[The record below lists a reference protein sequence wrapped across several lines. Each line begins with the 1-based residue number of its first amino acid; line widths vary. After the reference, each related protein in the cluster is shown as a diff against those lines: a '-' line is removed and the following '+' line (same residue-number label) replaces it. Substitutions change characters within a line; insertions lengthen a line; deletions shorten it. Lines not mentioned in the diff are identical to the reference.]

1 MAQHI
6 DLNDMIVFSAVAQAG
21 SFSSAAA
28 ALGMPKSTVSRRISS
43 LEAQL
48 GVRLIQRTTRKLS
61 LTDAGADYAERCR
74 VIQLAAD
81 EANEALQS
89 AGDRPRGLLRITA
102 PYEIGR
108 NEITAVLADYCRN
121 YPDVEV
127 EALYTDQII
136 NLVGE
141 GFDLAIRTGDLIDS
155 SMVARRLGPTQ
166 RFLCASPDYVARK
179 GAPAEPLEL
188 PDHDIVVFDAPA
200 ALGGTKWILTGPEG
214 DIEVVVRPRI
224 SVNDFPSVAQMV
236 RQGLGIGLIA
246 SWVCY
251 EDLRAR
257 RLVRVLEA
265 HTPKEKSIYAV
276 YPSRRLMSAKLRVFL
291 DLLSE
296 HMSPPPWVRELS

>member
-21 SFSSAAA
+21 SFSNAAA
-28 ALGMPKSTVSRRISS
+28 SLGMPKSTVSRRIAS

-74 VIQLAAD
+74 AIQLAAD

-89 AGDRPRGLLRITA
+89 AGDNPRGLLRITA

-108 NEITAVLADYCRN
+108 NEITAVLADYCRA
-121 YPDVEV
+121 YADVEV
-127 EALYTDQII
+127 EALYTDQVVD
-136 NLVGE
+136 LVGE

-179 GAPAEPLEL
+179 GAPTEPLEL
-188 PDHDIVVFDAPA
+188 PEHDIVVFDAPA
-200 ALGGTKWILTGPEG
+200 ALGGTQWTLTGPGG
-214 DIEVVVRPRI
+214 DIEVTVRPRI
-224 SVNDFPSVAQMV
+224 SVNDFPSVAHMV

-246 SWVCY
+246 SWVCHD
-251 EDLRAR
+251 DLRAG

-296 HMSPPPWVRELS
+296 RLSPPPWVQELS